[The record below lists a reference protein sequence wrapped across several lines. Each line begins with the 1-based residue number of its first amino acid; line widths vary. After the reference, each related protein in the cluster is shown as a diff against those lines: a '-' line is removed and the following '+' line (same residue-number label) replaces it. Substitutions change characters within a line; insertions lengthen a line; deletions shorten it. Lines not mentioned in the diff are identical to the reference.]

1 MPNNPDVK
9 NSSILVTQYIARQP
23 IFHADR
29 SIFAFEL
36 LYRDSVNNAF
46 PAGTTDGQATGRLFF
61 NALMLVGVE
70 KLALNQTVFINLSS
84 EGLLEDLPTLLQPE
98 NTVIEIVERT
108 ENIELVVERVIELKK
123 AGYVFALDDY
133 DSHEKWQPLLSRPD
147 LETARI

>member
-46 PAGTTDGQATGRLFF
+46 PTGTTDGQATGRLF
-61 NALMLVGVE
+61 LM
-70 KLALNQTVFINLSS
+70 
-84 EGLLEDLPTLLQPE
+84 
-98 NTVIEIVERT
+98 R
-108 ENIELVVERVIELKK
+108 
-123 AGYVFALDDY
+123 
-133 DSHEKWQPLLSRPD
+133 
-147 LETARI
+147 